1 MSAFLSGEWLTEARL
16 ALADLPEIDGVNAI
30 VQYTITGAPDGKVQ
44 VHVVVRSGR
53 VASIEAGRH
62 DEPDCTVS
70 LAYPEAVALFSGDV
84 TPEVAFMSG
93 RAKVEGDH
101 RVWLLDLRAVRA
113 GEAMAAALA
122 SLRKTTT
129 T

>member
-1 MSAFLSGEWLTEARL
+1 MSAFLSDEWLTEARV
-16 ALADLPEIDGVNAI
+16 ALAGLPKIDGADAI
-30 VQYTITGAPDGKVQ
+30 VQYTVSGTPEGKVQ
-44 VHVVVRSGR
+44 AHVVVKSGR
-53 VASIEAGRH
+53 VTSIEAGKH
-62 DEPDCTVS
+62 SEPDCIVS
-70 LAYPEAVALFSGDV
+70 LAYPEAVALFSGDL

-101 RVWLLDLRAVRA
+101 RVWLLDLRPVRT
-113 GEAMAAALA
+113 GEQMGAALA